1 MKISTLTDSLALV
14 GLALIGAGLYQVRPF
29 LVAIFA
35 GALLIGLARSLAT
48 REYPAVAEKE
58 EN

>member
-14 GLALIGAGLYQVRPF
+14 GLALIGAGLYQLRPF

-35 GALLIGLARSLAT
+35 GLVLVGLARLLAS